1 MQKIEIPLKKR
12 KVKAVLYIA
21 VSVFILFVFIIS
33 AKTIITEFEWY
44 YAIIGVILVI
54 GLCITLTDLYKYFVY
69 NKVCFVAESDG
80 WLLRFYCLSDKHKH
94 FMVSNDIKLED
105 VSRIYIVRKC
115 KRFLYR
121 NFHFE
126 IEGKSK
132 VSAFIKEEVVLYPS
146 LFEASEADL
155 QAVLRFVGSLNPN
168 IETGYENITEKMEK

>member
-12 KVKAVLYIA
+12 NVKSMLYIA
-21 VSVFILFVFIIS
+21 VSVFILFVLSIS
-33 AKTIITEFEWY
+33 AKTIITEFEWFHTL
-44 YAIIGVILVI
+44 IGGILII
-54 GLCITLTDLYKYFVY
+54 GLCITLTGLYKYFVY

-80 WLLRFYCLSDKHKH
+80 WFLRFYCFSDKHKH

-105 VSRIYIVRKC
+105 VARIYIVRKC

-132 VSAFIKEEVVLYPS
+132 LTAFIKKEVVLLPS
-146 LFEASEADL
+146 LFDASEADL
-155 QAVLRFVGSLNPN
+155 QAVLHFVGSLNPN
-168 IETGYENITEKMEK
+168 IDTGYENILK